1 MDKTIKLVV
10 AINEFG
16 EWTCWGGDIF
26 TEKEMVV
33 YSKENMAERK
43 GENISIHFIE
53 AVIPIPVSQTIKGF
67 KTKENL

>member
-10 AINEFG
+10 AINELGEWACFG
-16 EWTCWGGDIF
+16 EDIF
-26 TEKEMVV
+26 TEKEMID
-33 YSKENMAERK
+33 YSKESLSERK
-43 GENISIHFIE
+43 GSNTSIHFIE